1 MTMRC
6 EVIRDLLPLYQ
17 DGLCSP
23 VTAELVRQHLAEC
36 PDCARAAERMR
47 SQVHV
52 EQTPVIRAESPFY
65 VYQKKVFLRTVLA
78 VLATLAVC
86 FAALCAWQVFAE
98 CSPPGQVVTSRVT
111 AGETGHW
118 RQAEEPLVFD
128 SIFHRREVTLDI
140 DCTGPVD
147 LRFRDA
153 DGNVALEVT
162 ALPGQAVSLAALE
175 RNKPY
180 MVEMRGEPAIYLQF
194 R

>member
-1 MTMRC
+1 MTMQC

-17 DGLCSP
+17 DELCSP

-52 EQTPVIRAESPFY
+52 EERPVIRAESPFY

-86 FAALCAWQVFAE
+86 FAAFCGWQYFAE
-98 CSPPGQVVTSRVT
+98 NPV
-111 AGETGHW
+111 
-118 RQAEEPLVFD
+118 VFD
-128 SIFHRREVTLDI
+128 SIFHRREVILDAH
-140 DCTGPVD
+140 CEQPAH
-147 LRFRDA
+147 LRFRDENG
-153 DGNVALEVT
+153 DLALEVT
-162 ALPGQAVSLAALE
+162 ALPGQAVSLEELE
-175 RNKPY
+175 RDRPY
-180 MVEMRGEPAIYLQF
+180 TVEMRGEPDIFLQF

>member
-1 MTMRC
+1 MRC
-6 EVIRDLLPLYQ
+6 EVIQDLLPLYQ

-23 VTAELVRQHLAEC
+23 VTAELVRQHLSAC

-47 SQVHV
+47 ETVRV
-52 EQTPVIRAESPFY
+52 EETPVIRAESPFY
-65 VYQKKVFLRTVLA
+65 VFQKKVFLRTLLA
-78 VLATLAVC
+78 VLVTLAVC
-86 FAALCAWQVFAE
+86 FAAFCVWQAFVE
-98 CSPPGQVVTSRVT
+98 SSPPSQIVTSRV
-111 AGETGHW
+111 AAEETDQW
-118 RQAEEPLVFD
+118 RRAEEPVVFD